1 LIILCLVITVVLY
14 SGCSPKQ
21 HNQIENFRRRFRE
34 INVFVYWSF
43 FCLFLLMA
51 YLLVDPIYATCIVTI
66 LVVLD
71 RLASVEIRRNRRL
84 IHSIQGFAG
93 Y

>member
-1 LIILCLVITVVLY
+1 
-14 SGCSPKQ
+14 
-21 HNQIENFRRRFRE
+21 
-34 INVFVYWSF
+34 
-43 FCLFLLMA
+43 MA